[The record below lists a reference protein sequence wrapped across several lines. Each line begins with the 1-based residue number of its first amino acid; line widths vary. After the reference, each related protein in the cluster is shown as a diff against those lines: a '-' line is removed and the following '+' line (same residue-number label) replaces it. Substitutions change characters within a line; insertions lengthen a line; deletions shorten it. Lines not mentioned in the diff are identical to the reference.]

1 MTSSFSFMSRVLQV
15 VGWADLPSDP
25 TFPPGHTRKT
35 KNYFAL
41 QVIAN
46 IPENSNDPSRTL
58 SQTSLTNSEPGRPDF
73 QLRNKSSEPSGAD
86 ANSMRLSC
94 SFYYYLKKNSSF
106 LE

>member
-15 VGWADLPSDP
+15 KGWADFPSDP

-58 SQTSLTNSEPGRPDF
+58 SQTSLTNSEPGRPDMP
-73 QLRNKSSEPSGAD
+73 QRKSKIQ
-86 ANSMRLSC
+86 NRLA
-94 SFYYYLKKNSSF
+94 F
-106 LE
+106 LINIVLQNHTKWFAGL